1 MDNSIKSKFDYLL
14 MVRYIPSSALF
25 LLPSGKRTP
34 PVSEH
39 LVRQCPF
46 AGGSTVFKAEG
57 QTIKTENLTGKLQ
70 NSNLPYNGLA

>member
-1 MDNSIKSKFDYLL
+1 MLEVVINLCVCNRNNPVMDNSIKSKFDYLL

-57 QTIKTENLTGKLQ
+57 QTI
-70 NSNLPYNGLA
+70 